1 VPGTLASRL
10 ADADELFLSRATYF
24 RRLRTAAG
32 RLADYLVASQSG
44 PAPPTLHA
52 AMATTA
58 LETPLLDSRPW
69 RLWVVPHTHWDR
81 EWYLPFE
88 DFRIHLVEVIDEVI
102 ATLEERPV
110 YRFTLDGQAIL
121 IEDYLEIRPEMEGRL
136 RALLAAGQIET
147 GPCYVLPD
155 EFLVGAE
162 ALVRNLLHGRVVC
175 ERYGAR
181 PASVGYLPDS
191 FGHPAQLPQILRGF
205 GLDSFV
211 FSRGLG
217 DERERVGGRFRWRA
231 PDGSEVLALPQP
243 VDYGAASSIGHSVRS
258 RQRSPGA
265 NAADRVEQILRAER
279 PMLADPGFRDLF
291 LGNGVDHSHLQ
302 DDLPEVL
309 AELRALRPHVEAAI
323 ARLSDYTAAI
333 AAEPGEPPSFI
344 GELAGGARLNVLR
357 GVNSSRM
364 YLKQANER
372 CERTLQG
379 AETLCALAV
388 LARPDV
394 RYPLAELR
402 HGWRELL
409 RNHPHDSICG
419 CSVDEVHDDMD
430 QRFRSA
436 LQVALRLSDMALHG
450 LGGARPG
457 GDNDLEPHGH
467 DGRYRWA
474 YRPLPGGPVRDEDRT
489 GAASFANVLPFARRR
504 LVALHLPAA
513 LAAAPVL
520 SAGGRAVQLDEQARA
535 WVELEVPGFSARDV
549 AVEAAAPARTAEPR
563 AQARGERRIEN
574 EHYRVTADDDGSLTV
589 EHRRSGA
596 TVRGLHRLEDVADRG
611 DSYTFCPV
619 AGDVPLGAGTTR
631 VRVTAAGPVFA
642 ELELATELALPVALA
657 DDRLARSADTIRCP
671 VVTRVRLAAS
681 GERLELTTTVDNRVR
696 DHRLR
701 VCFPTPE
708 TPSLVRA
715 EGHFAV
721 ARRDPR
727 PVWNGAWVEPPHD
740 TNHTLGAVAVG
751 GLALY
756 TTGMPEYEVT
766 EDGALAL
773 TLLRCVG
780 WLSRGDLSSR
790 GGNAGPQLPVPGA
803 QCPGVNRF
811 AYALELG
818 EPADAELLRRSQDHR
833 FAFVAGRPGVDL
845 RGPLDIDGDVVV
857 TALKGAED
865 GDGVVLRACN
875 PGTAPADMRL
885 DVGAAV
891 VRCRLDESALGPA
904 PTAIAVGP
912 GEIVTLRLRPSGA

>member
-1 VPGTLASRL
+1 
-10 ADADELFLSRATYF
+10 
-24 RRLRTAAG
+24 
-32 RLADYLVASQSG
+32 
-44 PAPPTLHA
+44 
-52 AMATTA
+52 MATTA

-69 RLWVVPHTHWDR
+69 RLWIVPHTHWDR

-88 DFRIHLVEVIDEVI
+88 DFRIHLVEVIDEVM

-121 IEDYLEIRPEMEGRL
+121 IEDYLEIRPEMEARL

-162 ALVRNLLHGRVVC
+162 SLVRNLLHGRVVC
-175 ERYGAR
+175 ERYGTR

-191 FGHPAQLPQILRGF
+191 FGHPAQLPQILLGF
-205 GLDSFV
+205 GLRSFV

-243 VDYGAASSIGHSVRS
+243 VDYGAAASIGHSVRS
-258 RQRSPGA
+258 RQQSPGA
-265 NAADRVEQILRAER
+265 NAADRVEQILRAEG

-302 DDLPEVL
+302 ADLPEVL
-309 AELRALRPHVEAAI
+309 AELQALRPHVQATI
-323 ARLSDYTAAI
+323 ARLSHYTAAI
-333 AAEPGEPPSFI
+333 AQEPGELPSFT

-364 YLKQANER
+364 YLKQANEH
-372 CERTLQG
+372 CERALQA
-379 AETLCALAV
+379 AETLSALAV

-419 CSVDEVHDDMD
+419 CSVDEVHDDME

-436 LQVALRLSDMALHG
+436 LQVALRLSDMALHT

-457 GDNDLEPHGH
+457 GDNELESHGH
-467 DGRYRWA
+467 DGRYRWS
-474 YRPLPGGPVRDEDRT
+474 YRPMPGGPVREEERT
-489 GAASFANVLPFARRR
+489 GAASFANVLPFVRRR
-504 LVALHLPAA
+504 LVALELPAE
-513 LAAAPVL
+513 LAAAPLL
-520 SAGGRAVQLDEQARA
+520 SAGGRAVQVDEGARA
-535 WVELEVPGFSARDV
+535 WLELELPGFSAHDV
-549 AVEAAAPARTAEPR
+549 AVEPAAPAGPVDPPVKAS
-563 AQARGERRIEN
+563 GERTIEN
-574 EHYRVTADDDGSLTV
+574 EHYRVTADDDGTLTV
-589 EHRRSGA
+589 EHRRSGV
-596 TVRGLHRLEDVADRG
+596 TLRGLHRLEDVADRG

-619 AGDVPLGAGTTR
+619 DGDVPVGASSAR

-642 ELELATELALPVALA
+642 ELEVATELALPAALA
-657 DDRLARSADTIRCP
+657 EDRRARSPDTIGCP
-671 VVTRVRLAAS
+671 VITRVRLAAS
-681 GERLELTTTVDNRVR
+681 SQRLELATTVDNRGR

-701 VCFPTPE
+701 VCFPAPDR
-708 TPSLVRA
+708 PALVRA
-715 EGHFAV
+715 EGHYAV

-740 TNHTLGAVAVG
+740 TNHTLGAVAAG
-751 GLALY
+751 GLTLY
-756 TTGMPEYEVT
+756 TTGLPEYEVT
-766 EDGALAL
+766 EDGTLAL

-780 WLSRGDLSSR
+780 WLSRGDLSTR
-790 GGNAGPQLPVPGA
+790 RGNAGPQLPVPGA
-803 QCPGVNRF
+803 QCPGVHRF
-811 AYALELG
+811 AYALEIG
-818 EPADAELLRRSQDHR
+818 EPSDAELHRRSQDHR

-845 RGPLDIDGDVVV
+845 PGPLGIEGDVVV

-875 PGTAPADMRL
+875 PGTGPAELRL
-885 DVGAAV
+885 DVGAEV

-904 PTAIAVGP
+904 AAAIALRP

>member
-1 VPGTLASRL
+1 M
-10 ADADELFLSRATYF
+10 
-24 RRLRTAAG
+24 AA
-32 RLADYLVASQSG
+32 
-44 PAPPTLHA
+44 
-52 AMATTA
+52 TA

-121 IEDYLEIRPEMEGRL
+121 IEDYLEIRPEMEARL

-162 ALVRNLLHGRVVC
+162 SLVRNLLHGRVVC
-175 ERYGAR
+175 ERHGSR

-191 FGHPAQLPQILRGF
+191 FGHPAQLPQILLGF
-205 GLDSFV
+205 GLRSFV

-243 VDYGAASSIGHSVRS
+243 VDYGAAASIGHSVRS
-258 RQRSPGA
+258 RQQSPGA
-265 NAADRVEQILRAER
+265 NAADRIEQILRAEG

-309 AELRALRPHVEAAI
+309 AELRALRPHVQAAI

-333 AAEPGEPPSFI
+333 AQEPGELPSFS

-357 GVNSSRM
+357 GVNSSRI
-364 YLKQANER
+364 YLKQENER
-372 CERTLQG
+372 CERALQA
-379 AETLCALAV
+379 AETLSALAV
-388 LARPDV
+388 LARPADV

-402 HGWRELL
+402 YGWRELL

-419 CSVDEVHDDMD
+419 CSVDEVHDDMH

-436 LQVALRLSDMALHG
+436 LQVALRLSDMALHA
-450 LGGARPG
+450 LGGARPS
-457 GDNDLEPHGH
+457 GDNELESHGH
-467 DGRYRWA
+467 DGRYRWS
-474 YRPLPGGPVRDEDRT
+474 YRPMPGGPVRDEERT

-504 LVALHLPAA
+504 LVALELPAD
-513 LAAAPVL
+513 LAASPIL
-520 SAGGRAVQLDEQARA
+520 SAGGRAVQVDEDSHA
-535 WVELEVPGFSARDV
+535 WLELELPGFSAHGV
-549 AVEAAAPARTAEPR
+549 AVEPAAPAGAVDPPV
-563 AQARGERRIEN
+563 QASDEHTIEN
-574 EHYRVTADDDGSLTV
+574 GRYRVTADDDGTLTV
-589 EHRRSGA
+589 EHRRSGV
-596 TVRGLHRLEDVADRG
+596 TLRGLHRLEDVADRG

-619 AGDVPLGAGTTR
+619 DGDVPVGAGSAR

-642 ELELATELALPVALA
+642 ELELATELGLPVALA
-657 DDRLARSADTIRCP
+657 EDRRARSPDTIGCR

-681 GERLELTTTVDNRVR
+681 SERLEFATTVDNRAR

-701 VCFPTPE
+701 VCFPAPDR
-708 TPSLVRA
+708 PALVRA
-715 EGHFAV
+715 EGHYAI

-727 PVWNGAWVEPPHD
+727 PLWNGAWVEPPHD
-740 TNHTLGAVAVG
+740 TNHTLGAVAAG
-751 GLALY
+751 GLTLY
-756 TTGMPEYEVT
+756 TTGLPEYEVT
-766 EDGALAL
+766 DGGALAL

-780 WLSRGDLSSR
+780 WLSRGDLSTR
-790 GGNAGPQLPVPGA
+790 RGNAGPQLPVPGA
-803 QCPGVNRF
+803 QCPGVHRF
-811 AYALELG
+811 AYALEIG
-818 EPADAELLRRSQDHR
+818 QPSDAELLRRSQDHR

-845 RGPLDIDGDVVV
+845 PGPLGVEGDVVV

-875 PGTAPADMRL
+875 PGAGPAELRL
-885 DVGAAV
+885 DVAAEI
-891 VRCRLDESALGPA
+891 VRCRLDESALGPGA
-904 PTAIAVGP
+904 GVIAVGP
-912 GEIVTLRLRPSGA
+912 GEIVTLRLRPAVWTAR